1 MATLNIPDDTYARLA
16 ARAAAL
22 NTTVEQLAAP
32 VLDRLA
38 LGDEG
43 ANGHPS
49 AAPGEVPYDE
59 WKKGFDELL
68 ARTRGRADRYPPGFQ
83 ADVSR
88 EAMYEGCG
96 E

>member
-1 MATLNIPDDTYARLA
+1 MATLNIPDATYARLA

-32 VLDRLA
+32 VLDRLVS
-38 LGDEG
+38 GDSG
-43 ANGHPS
+43 VNGHP
-49 AAPGEVPYDE
+49 APAGDVSYDE
-59 WKKGFDELL
+59 WKNGFDELL
-68 ARTRGRADRYPPGFQ
+68 ALARSRANLYPPGFQ

-88 EAMYEGCG
+88 ESMYEGCG